1 MAAHQILMSTFYF
14 LAAWGEPLGQCAQS
28 MMPPLLQRKD
38 GGRIRAF
45 QLACRL
51 GALGA
56 VFSVILGGVGYAV
69 LRVKSS
75 AFTSDVLVQAQLSSV
90 AWMMFFVLVLA
101 SINVVIGGS
110 LRASP
115 PPLSLS
121 LRSHHLTSL
130 SLSLSLSL
138 FHFGACADGVLLSM
152 KDLRGLC
159 GLVCLSTTAQMGAL
173 FTVGRH
179 FGLKGVWIAML
190 ARLTAWFLAGIP
202 RVLCVFNDLK

>member
-1 MAAHQILMSTFYF
+1 M
-14 LAAWGEPLGQCAQS
+14 GQCAQS

-138 FHFGACADGVLLSM
+138 SFRGVCR
-152 KDLRGLC
+152 RGSVEHE
-159 GLVCLSTTAQMGAL
+159 GFEGAL
-173 FTVGRH
+173 R
-179 FGLKGVWIAML
+179 FGLPVHHGANGCSVHGGATLWIEGGLDRNAGQTDSLVPRWHPKGALRIQRSQVRQSSIL
-190 ARLTAWFLAGIP
+190 
-202 RVLCVFNDLK
+202 